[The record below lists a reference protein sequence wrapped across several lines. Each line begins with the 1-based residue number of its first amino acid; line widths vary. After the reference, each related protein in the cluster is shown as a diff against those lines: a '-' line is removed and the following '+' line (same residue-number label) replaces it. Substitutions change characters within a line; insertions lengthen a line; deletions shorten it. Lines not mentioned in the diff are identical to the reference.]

1 VICKEEFVSPH
12 AHRVCSDTHEI
23 ESVDPSVDTDRRI
36 KTAASTI
43 SLQALPIINAK
54 WRTLST
60 GMFLN
65 SYWREKRGS
74 RTEQARA
81 PKGVPPP

>member
-43 SLQALPIINAK
+43 SLQALPII
-54 WRTLST
+54 
-60 GMFLN
+60 
-65 SYWREKRGS
+65 
-74 RTEQARA
+74 
-81 PKGVPPP
+81 